1 MNVVVYTFLKNI
13 ELHKK
18 YMTSVILKRGAI
30 RKKEATDKLLILVF
44 TTREGKVYFVQNEK
58 ISVNLN

>member
-30 RKKEATDKLLILVF
+30 RKKEATDKLIILVF

-58 ISVNLN
+58 I

>member
-30 RKKEATDKLLILVF
+30 RKKEASDKLLILVF

-58 ISVNLN
+58 I

>member
-58 ISVNLN
+58 ISANLN

>member
-1 MNVVVYTFLKNI
+1 MNVVVYTFLKNS

-44 TTREGKVYFVQNEK
+44 ATREGKVYFVQNEK
-58 ISVNLN
+58 I

>member
-1 MNVVVYTFLKNI
+1 
-13 ELHKK
+13 
-18 YMTSVILKRGAI
+18 MTSVILKRGAI

-44 TTREGKVYFVQNEK
+44 ITREGKVYFVQNEK

>member
-58 ISVNLN
+58 I